1 MFWKIR
7 RENEMQIVDVTETI
21 VNSLSSKLFDEWKH
35 DGYCDGFTSDTAYM
49 VVDGK
54 RYCIKVK
61 EMKEGEEFGKNKN

>member
-1 MFWKIR
+1 MK
-7 RENEMQIVDVTETI
+7 IVDITEAI
-21 VNSLSSKLFDEWKH
+21 VNTLMVKLFDEWKH
-35 DGYCDGFTSDTAYM
+35 DGFCDGFTSDTAYM